1 MQKLLQPLKHQNLST
16 LLHSN
21 LVASCSGSPT
31 RVLFNTTSAG
41 NVPAEKRRHSLWIY
55 ICIRIPY
62 VLQNDTLLEN
72 YRTREY
78 THFKKI
84 TGHENLAS
92 GKSLPLIFYKI
103 QFLCFFFHFFFNQKQ
118 QETGFWY
125 RTSGT
130 FFRFH
135 GVFRTNYRTSSTLPD
150 FWMLSK
156 LAKFPKNA
164 VVFDGFWLQ
173 GFQLRWPFWSYPRPL
188 LSCEALRRQ
197 CLGIRCGGLGRN

>member
-31 RVLFNTTSAG
+31 RVLFNTMSRSAG

-55 ICIRIPY
+55 TYTICTPKWHTCEAWKLPDTRI
-62 VLQNDTLLEN
+62 LLPVNISHEYSFQKN
-72 YRTREY
+72 YRTRG
-78 THFKKI
+78 T
-84 TGHENLAS
+84 
-92 GKSLPLIFYKI
+92 
-103 QFLCFFFHFFFNQKQ
+103 LCPVKLCHSFTTKFSFSVFFFHFFFNQKQ

-130 FFRFH
+130 FFRFR
-135 GVFRTNYRTSSTLPD
+135 GVFRTNYRTPSTLPD

-173 GFQLRWPFWSYPRPL
+173 GFQLRRPFWSYPYL
-188 LSCEALRRQ
+188 TLDDVFLFV
-197 CLGIRCGGLGRN
+197 N